1 MKTFYM
7 IIHIAVIVIL
17 ITMFLGLVIAAIL
30 GNASTLGEFCFIA
43 VESLPL
49 IELYVI
55 YITIG
60 VN

>member
-1 MKTFYM
+1 M